1 MNPIYLDNNAT
12 TKPDPLVIKEVLN
25 CLQNNWAN
33 PSSPHSL
40 GKEAKKAVENA
51 RSQVAS
57 LLNCSPSEIIFTS
70 GGTESDNTAI
80 FSPFIDLEIRGKKG
94 HLIISAVE
102 HPAVFEAA
110 MYLQQKGHKISI
122 IRVDKNGVLDLNQ
135 LYDEL
140 TEHTT
145 LVSIMFANNETGV
158 VTPIKEVIKIVKEK
172 GVLFHCDAVQAVS
185 KLPIDLNQ
193 LDIDMLSISGHK
205 FHALK
210 GIGALFVRNGIK
222 INPLLIGGGQEQNR
236 RSGTENVPGIISL
249 GVACK
254 LAKENMTEDSK
265 HILNLK
271 NQLEKAIKSID
282 IDCQINGYA
291 TNRLPNTISVSFK
304 HKEAQKIVSM
314 FDKEGIMVGAG
325 AACHGD
331 HAEISHVL
339 RAMGIKSDYAKGTI
353 RFSLS
358 KFNTEEEIEMVKK
371 VLLKIK
377 NIIST

>member
-1 MNPIYLDNNAT
+1 MHPIYLDNNAT
-12 TKPDPLVIKEVLN
+12 TKPDPLVLKEVLN

-40 GKEAKKAVENA
+40 GKEAKKAIENA

-57 LLNCSPSEIIFTS
+57 LLNCNPFEIIFTS

-80 FSPFIDLEIRGKKG
+80 FSPFIELEMKGEKG

-110 MYLQQKGHKISI
+110 IYLQKKGHKLSI
-122 IRVDKNGVLDLNQ
+122 IRVDKNGLLDLNQ
-135 LYDEL
+135 LHEEI

-158 VTPIKEVIKIVKEK
+158 ITPLKESIKIVKDK
-172 GVLFHCDAVQAVS
+172 GVLFHCDAVQVVG
-185 KLPIDLNQ
+185 KLPIDLSQ

-210 GIGALFVRNGIK
+210 GIGALFIK
-222 INPLLIGGGQEQNR
+222 KDIKLNPLIIGGGQEQNR
-236 RSGTENVPGIISL
+236 RSGTENVPGIIAL
-249 GVACK
+249 GIASK
-254 LAKENMTEDSK
+254 IAQENLNRDYN

-271 NQLEKAIKSID
+271 DELETAIKNIGLKL
-282 IDCQINGYA
+282 IINGEN

-304 HKEAQKIVSM
+304 NKDAQKIVSM
-314 FDKEGIMVGAG
+314 LDKEGIMVGAG

-331 HAEISHVL
+331 RAEISHVL
-339 RAMGIKSDYAKGTI
+339 RAMGVKNDYAKGTI

-358 KFNTEEEIEMVKK
+358 RFNTKEEIEKVKDII
-371 VLLKIK
+371 LKIK
-377 NIIST
+377 DI